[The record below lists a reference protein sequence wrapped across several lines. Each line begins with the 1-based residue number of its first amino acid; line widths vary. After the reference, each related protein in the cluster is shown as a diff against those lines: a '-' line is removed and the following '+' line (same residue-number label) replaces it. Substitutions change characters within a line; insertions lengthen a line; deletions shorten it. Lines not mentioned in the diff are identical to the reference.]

1 MISMI
6 FTILML
12 AIFGRLLF
20 FAIRLAWGFARV
32 TLSLILLP
40 LALIG
45 LVLKGLIKLA
55 LPVLIV
61 IGIISLLTVPS
72 RD

>member
-32 TLSLILLP
+32 TLSLVLLP
-40 LALIG
+40 LGLIG

>member
-20 FAIRLAWGFARV
+20 FAIRLAWEFARV

-40 LALIG
+40 LGLIG

>member
-12 AIFGRLLF
+12 AIFGCLLF

-40 LALIG
+40 LGLIG

>member
-40 LALIG
+40 LGLIG

-61 IGIISLLTVPS
+61 IGIISILTVPS